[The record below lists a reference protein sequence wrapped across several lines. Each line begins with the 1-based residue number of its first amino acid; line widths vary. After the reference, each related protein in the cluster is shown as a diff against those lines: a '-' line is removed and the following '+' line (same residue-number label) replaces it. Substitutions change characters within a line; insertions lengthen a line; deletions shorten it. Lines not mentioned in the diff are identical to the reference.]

1 MLLLSVR
8 LSMLGNGLCVWL
20 MGSVAFMVDVAN
32 ESHTVPV
39 FLFLSHLIRRCRF
52 QLRSEEYVIID
63 NSQPSLMVH
72 QRYTF
77 SFWNSFL
84 LHTSLD
90 LHKECNER
98 TATPRMNI
106 KARPGLKQLH
116 SQSPP
121 VPPHLSIKVTRIRP
135 RRRPRPA
142 PSTSRILLL
151 LQPRRMI
158 SLIATSRRRAHP
170 TTTPRR
176 ARIED
181 GVRILQVRTGR
192 LRRLMG
198 GREIVALAG
207 TERWL
212 LGLVERLRL
221 GVRAGWVVGGRG
233 IVVMMLGLG

>member
-1 MLLLSVR
+1 MSRIQYLCSFLSVI
-8 LSMLGNGLCVWL
+8 LYNV
-20 MGSVAFMVDVAN
+20 VDFN
-32 ESHTVPV
+32 SDQ
-39 FLFLSHLIRRCRF
+39 R
-52 QLRSEEYVIID
+52 EYVIID

-72 QRYTF
+72 HRYTF
-77 SFWNSFL
+77 SFWISFV

-121 VPPHLSIKVTRIRP
+121 VPLHLSIKVTRIRP
-135 RRRPRPA
+135 RPRPRPRPA
-142 PSTSRILLL
+142 PSASRILLL
-151 LQPRRMI
+151 LQPRCMI
-158 SLIATSRRRAHP
+158 SLIATDGRRPHP
-170 TTTPRR
+170 RTTTRR
-176 ARIED
+176 TRIED
-181 GVRILQVRTGR
+181 GIRILQVRTGR

-198 GREIVALAG
+198 GRQIVPLAG
-207 TERWL
+207 AERWL
-212 LGLVERLRL
+212 LGLVERL